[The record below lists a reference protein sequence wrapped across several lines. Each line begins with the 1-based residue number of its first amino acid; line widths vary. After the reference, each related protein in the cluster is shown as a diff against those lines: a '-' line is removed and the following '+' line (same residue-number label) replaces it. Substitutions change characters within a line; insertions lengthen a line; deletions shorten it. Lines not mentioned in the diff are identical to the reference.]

1 MDCDSEQKK
10 SCPCLESNP
19 DSFKKIW
26 LTIILPPTTYTSTSL
41 GMKPGHQPRGKE
53 PLKVW
58 TPVVCNVCNR
68 QPMPNITFRRIYD
81 DGKDMNTFK
90 NPKFT
95 TKTNN
100 NFDETM
106 YI

>member
-1 MDCDSEQKK
+1 
-10 SCPCLESNP
+10 
-19 DSFKKIW
+19 
-26 LTIILPPTTYTSTSL
+26 
-41 GMKPGHQPRGKE
+41 
-53 PLKVW
+53 
-58 TPVVCNVCNR
+58 
-68 QPMPNITFRRIYD
+68 MPNITFRRIYD